1 MLKTKTDCHSV
12 VLMNNIA
19 AALAQQRP
27 VTEPGTPPPSP
38 SQLRDSGRV
47 WARRALELAD
57 NIKPPMRD
65 EECDHGCV
73 VATHNLGEFAEMDG
87 NVAEA
92 RERYEQAGSIA
103 HAIGFEEGV
112 ISANEGL
119 KRLKAPPVKKSKKSG
134 FWSR

>member
-19 AALAQQRP
+19 AAIAQQRP

-38 SQLRDSGRV
+38 AQLRESGKV
-47 WARRALELAD
+47 WANRALELAAT
-57 NIKPPMRD
+57 IKPPDRNT
-65 EECDHGCV
+65 ECDHGCV

-92 RERYEQAGSIA
+92 RERYEEAGSIA

-119 KRLKAPPVKKSKKSG
+119 KRLSSPPVKKGRKPSL
-134 FWSR
+134 W